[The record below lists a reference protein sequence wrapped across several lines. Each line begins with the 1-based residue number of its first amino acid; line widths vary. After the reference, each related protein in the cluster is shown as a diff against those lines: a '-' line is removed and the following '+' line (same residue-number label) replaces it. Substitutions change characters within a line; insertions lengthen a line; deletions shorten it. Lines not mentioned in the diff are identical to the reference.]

1 MQEVVKMANF
11 RSESSHRR
19 ALEALEAG
27 RMEEAVAGL
36 RRAVGEDE
44 ENCQAWNDLG
54 VMMEALGNPT
64 RAVECYSRAIAIDP
78 LHREARSNLLNLEMQ
93 AITRLRM
100 KEQAAQIFTS
110 SMAAAGLGL
119 RPARAISA

>member
-1 MQEVVKMANF
+1 
-11 RSESSHRR
+11 
-19 ALEALEAG
+19 
-27 RMEEAVAGL
+27 MEEAVAGL

-78 LHREARSNLLNLEMQ
+78 LHREARSNLLSLEMQ
-93 AITRLRM
+93 AITRQRIR
-100 KEQAAQIFTS
+100 EQAAQIFTS
-110 SMAAAGLGL
+110 SMDPAGFGL
-119 RPARAISA
+119 HPARAIPA